1 MTPEWILF
9 AISLFHNLYLILPF
23 NWLLAFVSQVTYAS
37 LVNLAYM
44 EATVQQSDP
53 GLISSAHVLPIT
65 LVSTVDSR

>member
-9 AISLFHNLYLILPF
+9 AISLFHNMYLILPF

-44 EATVQQSDP
+44 EATAQQSDP